1 MIITYTV
8 KTSRSEMDFNSRDA
22 RAALSSAMAFAEKLA
37 KAGKD
42 VTVFRDGNIVWTSQK
57 PLTTATF

>member
-8 KTSRSEMDFNSRDA
+8 KTSQSEMDFNSRDA
-22 RAALSSAMAFAEKLA
+22 RAALDAAMVFAQKLV

-42 VTVFRDGNIVWTSQK
+42 VTVLRDGNIVWTSQK
-57 PLTTATF
+57 PLTTATI

>member
-22 RAALSSAMAFAEKLA
+22 RAALDAAMAFAQKLV

-42 VTVFRDGNIVWTSQK
+42 VAVFRDGNIVWTSQK
-57 PLTTATF
+57 PLTTATK